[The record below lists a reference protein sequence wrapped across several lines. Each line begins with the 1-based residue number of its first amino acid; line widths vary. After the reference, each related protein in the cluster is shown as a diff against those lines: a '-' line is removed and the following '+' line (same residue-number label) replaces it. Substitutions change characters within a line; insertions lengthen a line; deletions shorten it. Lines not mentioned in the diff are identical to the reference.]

1 MQISWQ
7 AQRFVKLEVQILWG
21 NLGRASKPKSHPG
34 RFFIKSCIKLA
45 SKIEKTSRTKGSS
58 FSLYKNLF
66 KIVILH

>member
-34 RFFIKSCIKLA
+34 RFCIKSSIQLV
-45 SKIEKTSRTKGSS
+45 SKIEKTSRSKGS
-58 FSLYKNLF
+58 FFFPLLF
-66 KIVILH
+66 LMVILH